1 MRIGIMSTLIIQ
13 IFSMENVLCKLHFRF
28 VKNSVWKMYFVIYI
42 LGLQNIQ
49 LFLNFPFMKI
59 RKMKFS

>member
-28 VKNSVWKMYFVIYI
+28 VKNSAVF
-42 LGLQNIQ
+42 
-49 LFLNFPFMKI
+49 
-59 RKMKFS
+59 KFSIHEDKKNEIFIK